1 MQFGRHVL
9 VIDDHDIFRHGLRAL
24 LSDCCP
30 DVTVLEATAIEQV
43 FEAPCPAP
51 DLVLLDIRLPGLS
64 GLDGIA
70 PIKERWPDAVV
81 AILSSLESTE
91 AESEVLARGA
101 AAFISKGEP
110 GERILRRLQSLM
122 EHSVGDASD
131 PVPSPTPLTPR
142 QHEVLTLLCRGLTN
156 KLIARELKLS
166 ENTVRRHVQDILENF
181 QVDSRMEAVFVARQR
196 GLVA

>member
-1 MQFGRHVL
+1 MQSGKHIL
-9 VIDDHDIFRHGLRAL
+9 LIDDHDIFRHGLRAL

-30 DVTVLEATAIEQV
+30 NVTVLDATTIEQV
-43 FEAPCPAP
+43 FEAPYPAP
-51 DLVLLDIRLPGLS
+51 DLVLVDIRLPGLS
-64 GLDGIA
+64 GLDGIE
-70 PIKERWPDAVV
+70 PIKSRWPAAVV
-81 AILSSLESTE
+81 AVLSSLESAE

-110 GERILRRLQSLM
+110 GERILRRLQCLM
-122 EHSVGDASD
+122 EHSIGDAHEQ
-131 PVPSPTPLTPR
+131 VALPTPLTPR
-142 QHEVLTLLCRGLTN
+142 QHEVLSLLCRGLTN

>member
-1 MQFGRHVL
+1 MQSGKHIL
-9 VIDDHDIFRHGLRAL
+9 LIDDHDIFRHGLRAL

-30 DVTVLEATAIEQV
+30 DVTVLDATAIEQV
-43 FEAPCPAP
+43 FEVPCPAP
-51 DLVLLDIRLPGLS
+51 DLVLVDIHLPGLS
-64 GLDGIA
+64 GLDGIE
-70 PIKERWPDAVV
+70 PIRNRWPDAVV

-91 AESEVLARGA
+91 AESEALSRGA

-122 EHSVGDASD
+122 EPSD
-131 PVPSPTPLTPR
+131 DDTHEPVASPTPLTPR

-181 QVDSRMEAVFVARQR
+181 QVDSRMEAAFVARRR